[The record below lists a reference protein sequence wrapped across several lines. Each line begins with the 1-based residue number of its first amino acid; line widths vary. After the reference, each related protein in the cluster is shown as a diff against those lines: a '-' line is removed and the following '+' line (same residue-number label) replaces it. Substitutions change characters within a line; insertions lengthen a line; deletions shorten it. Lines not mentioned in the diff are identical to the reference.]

1 MNDTISVFITFIF
14 VNFTWV
20 LFRAENFR
28 QAKKVINAMFNIKNI
43 NFIQIGELLYDGMM
57 NLPLILGLGIIIFTI
72 VILLI
77 IIFKS
82 PNSIELTNNFKM
94 DNKRIM
100 ATAMM
105 LYISTIC
112 LSRVSVFIYF
122 NF

>member
-1 MNDTISVFITFIF
+1 
-14 VNFTWV
+14 
-20 LFRAENFR
+20 
-28 QAKKVINAMFNIKNI
+28 
-43 NFIQIGELLYDGMM
+43 MM